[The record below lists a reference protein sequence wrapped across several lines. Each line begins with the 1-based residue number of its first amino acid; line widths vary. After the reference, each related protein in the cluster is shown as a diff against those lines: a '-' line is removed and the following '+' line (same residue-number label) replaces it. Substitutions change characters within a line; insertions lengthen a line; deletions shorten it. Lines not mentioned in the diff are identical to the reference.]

1 MKQPFFILVAL
12 FFVQNLIAQPFA
24 THAFTN
30 GKIYTANDAQP
41 FAEAMAINGENIIY
55 IGNNNSI
62 NAFINANTIVENLNG
77 RLVLPGIHD
86 VHQHPLE
93 AGTEGGSGCHLHN
106 DAQSVD
112 ELIEE
117 LDLCNIQPNTNGW
130 ILANGHSIFTLYDGE
145 DPSKYYLDD
154 LYPDD
159 PVAILEETSHS
170 VWVNSKALEIV
181 GIDDNTP
188 DPPGGHIY
196 KNPTTGEVDGILMD
210 NAGDVVLQMAL
221 AANNTINNLHYDGLI
236 EFGLP
241 ELAKNGITSICE
253 ARTYWKRDYQDI
265 WQELRDNDL
274 LTCRVVLNPWIY
286 PDEDDAVQ
294 IPILQSLYNTGDNML
309 KATQVK
315 CYSDGIIPNATA
327 ALHEPYIDNNG
338 LPFNTGLNYID
349 ADRLANLI
357 TVLEQTGYDFHIHAI
372 GDRGI
377 TESLD
382 AIETARNANG
392 NIGARHRITHVEIVK
407 ESDYPRFAQLNVTAD
422 MQVAGNFTN
431 PENWD
436 ENLPF
441 LGADRVDNII
451 PLKSIF
457 DTGARIT
464 LSSDWDVSSL
474 NPFVGMQ
481 NALTRAPQ
489 NLPTVQDAVK
499 AYTINGAYVL
509 RQENQTGSLEVGKWA
524 DFICVNQDIF
534 TIPVNQIA
542 QTEVLSTWVGG
553 TEVYR
558 SDELDAVSNI
568 QKNQIIDL
576 YPTPVKDRLFLDL
589 KDEIIIG
596 LDIFNVQG
604 DLVKS
609 IQETRQDSMQ
619 VNVADLSNGVY
630 FLKIALKNGAF
641 LSDRMIKD

>member
-1 MKQPFFILVAL
+1 MKNITLFILIIFYHL
-12 FFVQNLIAQPFA
+12 NMNAQTA
-24 THAFTN
+24 THAFIN

-41 FAEAMAINGENIIY
+41 FAEAIAIDGENIIY
-55 IGNNNSI
+55 VGNNMGI
-62 NAFINANTIVENLNG
+62 NNHIDGNTIVEDLAG

-86 VHQHPLE
+86 VHMHPLE

-106 DAQSVD
+106 DSESID
-112 ELIEE
+112 ELIDE
-117 LDLCNIQPNTNGW
+117 LDLCSIQPNSNGW
-130 ILANGHSIFTLYDGE
+130 ILANGHSIFTLYDAE
-145 DPSKYYLDD
+145 DPPKFYLDD
-154 LYPDD
+154 LFPDN

-170 VWVNSKALEIV
+170 LWVNSKALEMA
-181 GIDDNTP
+181 GIDEYTE

-196 KNPTTGEVDGILMD
+196 KNPITGEVDGILMD

-221 AANNTINNLHYDGLI
+221 AANNTIDNLHYDGLI
-236 EFGLP
+236 DFGLP

-253 ARTYWKRDYQDI
+253 ARTYWKRGYHEI
-265 WQELRDNDL
+265 WQELHDNGE

-286 PDEDDAVQ
+286 PDDDDATQ
-294 IPILQSLYNTGDNML
+294 IPILQSLYNTGNNML

-327 ALHEPYIDNNG
+327 ALHEPYNDNNG
-338 LPFNTGLNYID
+338 LPFNTGLNYIA

-392 NIGARHRITHVEIVK
+392 DIGARHRITHVEVVK

-422 MQVAGNFTN
+422 MQVAGDFTN
-431 PENWD
+431 PENWE
-436 ENLPF
+436 ENIPF
-441 LGADRVDNII
+441 LGAERADNLI

-489 NLPTVQDAVK
+489 NLPTIEDAVK

-509 RQENQTGSLEVGKWA
+509 RQETNTGSLEVGKWA
-524 DFICVNQDIF
+524 DFICVSQDIF
-534 TIPVNQIA
+534 TIPTNQIA
-542 QTEVLSTWVGG
+542 QTTVLSTWVGG
-553 TEVYR
+553 EEVFR
-558 SDELDAVSNI
+558 SDDLDAVSSV
-568 QKNQIIDL
+568 QKNPYFNL
-576 YPTPVKDRLFLDL
+576 YPTPVRDILHINLNNKTIV
-589 KDEIIIG
+589 E
-596 LDIFNVQG
+596 LDIFNIKG
-604 DLVKS
+604 DLVKKLT
-609 IQETRQDSMQ
+609 ETFRDS
-619 VNVADLSNGVY
+619 VEINLANFSKGVY
-630 FLKIALKNGAF
+630 FLKVELENGTIVN
-641 LSDRMIKD
+641 DKIIKD